1 MKKLSILSYM
11 AMATLFSVSIC
22 SCSSEDDFPNE
33 KTPTVIENAAN
44 TPTVCQMKLVG
55 GLKDYADQVRKGA
68 ATRANG
74 GDWNIGDK
82 VYLQFKDSTS
92 VVTGKAVYSANG
104 WTVNYYGILKTNET
118 LKCEA
123 YYFEGATE
131 DDNDNLD
138 LTIHSAIYQDLDATY
153 LLTDS
158 VLTVSANLT
167 PRVGRVRFTGT
178 PKDSIWLTGLIT
190 HTKYDFNNNRFV
202 TSTAVKCDTVMN
214 TGSTDYIYASF
225 ADTTKMAIGLLTT
238 EDAFTRY
245 CKSEML
251 NSGVSGYMAVPSRE
265 SRNQWANG
273 LVLTANGVEFTM
285 IAVPG
290 YSGGHYCIAE
300 TETTLELYYN
310 VIQST
315 TTSSSQ
321 KPITSIWYSEAIAF
335 VDNLSSLLGISFGMP
350 NEGQWVFA
358 AQGGN
363 RTKGYTYSG
372 SNTIGDVAWYSG
384 NASDKQVVKQK
395 LPNELGIYD
404 MSGNVSEFIAKS
416 YSGSSKYYY
425 CGGNYSSSST
435 YCTYTGSNSY
445 DSYGK
450 TIGFRFIMPY

>member
-1 MKKLSILSYM
+1 MKHFSILSYM
-11 AMATLFSVSIC
+11 AMTALFSLSMN
-22 SCSSEDDFPNE
+22 SCSSEDELPGE
-33 KTPTVIENAAN
+33 ETPSVIES
-44 TPTVCQMKLVG
+44 TTRKPTVCQMKLVG
-55 GLKDYADQVRKGA
+55 GLKDYADQVKKGA
-68 ATRANG
+68 MTRANEST
-74 GDWNIGDK
+74 WNVGDK

-104 WTVNYYGILKTNET
+104 WTVNYYGILKTNEP

-123 YYFEGATE
+123 YYFEGASE

-138 LTIHSAIYQDLDATY
+138 LTIHSAVYQDLDATY

-167 PRVGRVRFTGT
+167 PRVGRIRFTGT
-178 PKDSIWLTGLIT
+178 PKDSIWLTGLVT
-190 HTKYDFNNNRFV
+190 NTKYDFNNNRFV
-202 TSTAVKCDTVMN
+202 TSSDVMCDTVMS

-225 ADTTKMAIGLLTT
+225 ADTTEMKLGLLTT

-245 CKSEML
+245 CKSDML
-251 NSGVSGYMAVPSRE
+251 NPGISGYMAIPSRE

-300 TETTLELYYN
+300 TETTMELYYN
-310 VIQST
+310 IIQSS
-315 TTSSSQ
+315 TTSTSQ
-321 KPITSIWYSEAIAF
+321 KPITNIYYSNATTF
-335 VDNLSSLLGISFGMP
+335 VTNLSSLLGLTLSIP
-350 NEGQWVFA
+350 DAEQWIFA

-372 SNTIGDVAWYSG
+372 SNTVDEVAWHSG
-384 NASDKQVVKQK
+384 NASAKQEVKQK

-404 MSGNVSEFIAKS
+404 MSGNAAEFVNKL
-416 YSGSSKYYY
+416 YGGYKYYY
-425 CGGNYSSSST
+425 YGGSYSSSSD
-435 YCTYTGSNSY
+435 YCKYTSSNSY
-445 DSYGK
+445 NSYDN

>member
-1 MKKLSILSYM
+1 
-11 AMATLFSVSIC
+11 
-22 SCSSEDDFPNE
+22 
-33 KTPTVIENAAN
+33 
-44 TPTVCQMKLVG
+44 
-55 GLKDYADQVRKGA
+55 
-68 ATRANG
+68 
-74 GDWNIGDK
+74 
-82 VYLQFKDSTS
+82 
-92 VVTGKAVYSANG
+92 
-104 WTVNYYGILKTNET
+104 
-118 LKCEA
+118 
-123 YYFEGATE
+123 
-131 DDNDNLD
+131 
-138 LTIHSAIYQDLDATY
+138 LDATY

-251 NSGVSGYMAVPSRE
+251 NPGVSGYMAVPSRE

-300 TETTLELYYN
+300 TETTLELYN
-310 VIQST
+310 KVIDATST
-315 TTSSSQ
+315 TTSQ
-321 KPITSIWYSEAIAF
+321 KPVSVSLYYSDIATFINKLTSLIGTTFSIPTA
-335 VDNLSSLLGISFGMP
+335 S
-350 NEGQWVFA
+350 QWTFA

-363 RTKGYTYSG
+363 RSKGYTYSG
-372 SNTIGDVAWYSG
+372 SNTISDVAWYSG
-384 NASDKQVVKQK
+384 NATERQTVKQK
-395 LPNELGIYD
+395 IPNELGIYD
-404 MSGNVSEFIAKS
+404 MSGNVHEWVSDISNGYHCCYGGS
-416 YSGSSKYYY
+416 YLSSA
-425 CGGNYSSSST
+425 GNCIPT
-435 YCTYTGSNSY
+435 YCSYANSSNGS
-445 DSYGK
+445 
-450 TIGFRFIMPY
+450 IGFRFIMPY